1 MYPGPSNGGPDPYYG
16 VGRPPKPPRSP
27 KSMLLPGLLVVGSL
41 GGVVAIMAGL
51 LTYLTP
57 AADEEPYGPPVAQ
70 AADSSVVENVP
81 APGEQ
86 PVQPPQQE
94 QQQQEQQNPAAALP
108 PAVGP
113 GGLDVPL
120 TAAAPTAPPPLPV
133 VQPPEPLKSA
143 GVRPYRIAISKIG
156 LLAPLMALGV
166 DAKKEIQTPPLS
178 KPNQAGWYKHG
189 PIPGQQGPSV
199 VLGHVNTK
207 RGAAV
212 FSRLKEIKRGDT
224 IKVSRSDKTIAEF
237 TVDGV
242 EQVSKKAFP
251 SKRVYGNT
259 GEATLRLITCGGVY
273 NRKTGH
279 YTDNIIVYA
288 TLSKTRRV

>member
-1 MYPGPSNGGPDPYYG
+1 MYPGPSQGGPDPYG
-16 VGRPPKPPRSP
+16 HDPHGAGRPPKPKGSL
-27 KSMLLPGLLVVGSL
+27 MLPALLVAGSL
-41 GGVVAIMAGL
+41 GGVAAIMAGM

-57 AADEEPYGPPVAQ
+57 VASDEPYGA
-70 AADSSVVENVP
+70 P
-81 APGEQ
+81 APGPADTMMLESNAGPTEQ
-86 PVQPPQQE
+86 PTQQDQSA
-94 QQQQEQQNPAAALP
+94 QQQDPAPALP
-108 PAVGP
+108 SAVGP
-113 GGLDVPL
+113 GGLDAPL
-120 TAAAPTAPPPLPV
+120 TAAAPTAAPPLPV
-133 VQPPEPLKSA
+133 VQPPEPLKSN
-143 GVRPYRIAISKIG
+143 GVKPYRIAISKIG

-166 DAKKEIQTPPLS
+166 DAKKTIQTPPLS
-178 KPNQAGWYKHG
+178 KPNQAGWYKYG

-207 RGAAV
+207 SGAAV

-224 IKVSRSDKTIAEF
+224 IKVSRSDKYIVEF

-242 EQVSKKAFP
+242 EQVSKTAFP

-288 TLSKTRRV
+288 TLSKTRRA

>member
-1 MYPGPSNGGPDPYYG
+1 MYPGPSQGGPDPYYG
-16 VGRPPKPPRSP
+16 DGRAPRSRGGR
-27 KSMLLPGLLVVGSL
+27 LLPAVLVVGAL
-41 GGVVAIMAGL
+41 GGVAAVMTGL

-57 AADEEPYGPPVAQ
+57 VADDEPYGPPVPQ
-70 AADSSVVENVP
+70 AANTMIVEDVP
-81 APGEQ
+81 SPGQQTAPAQQPQEQ
-86 PVQPPQQE
+86 P
-94 QQQQEQQNPAAALP
+94 QQQDPVAAALP
-108 PAVGP
+108 SGVGP

-120 TAAAPTAPPPLPV
+120 TAAAPTAAPPLPV
-133 VQPPEPLKSA
+133 VQPPEPLKSK
-143 GVRPYRIAISKIG
+143 GVVRPNKLAIPKIG
-156 LLAPLMALGV
+156 LMAPLMALGV

-178 KPNQAGWYKHG
+178 RPNQAGWYKHG
-189 PIPGQQGPSV
+189 PIPGAQGPSV
-199 VLGHVNTK
+199 VLGHVNTR

-212 FSRLKEIKRGDT
+212 FSRLKEIRRGDK
-224 IKVSRSDKTIAEF
+224 IKVSRSDGTIAEF

-273 NRKTGH
+273 NRQTGH

-288 TLSKTRRV
+288 TLSATRRV

>member
-1 MYPGPSNGGPDPYYG
+1 M
-16 VGRPPKPPRSP
+16 
-27 KSMLLPGLLVVGSL
+27 KSLLLPALLVAGSL
-41 GGVVAIMAGL
+41 GGVGVVMAGL
-51 LTYLTP
+51 LAYLSP
-57 AADEEPYGPPVAQ
+57 VANDEPYGPPISE
-70 AADSSVVENVP
+70 AANTLALQDVP

-86 PVQPPQQE
+86 APSGQQPQD
-94 QQQQEQQNPAAALP
+94 PASGLP
-108 PAVGP
+108 SEVGP

-133 VQPPEPLKSA
+133 VQPPEPLKSV
-143 GVRPYRIAISKIG
+143 GVKPNRIAISKIG

-178 KPNQAGWYKHG
+178 KPNQAGWYKNG

-199 VLGHVNTK
+199 VLGHVNT
-207 RGAAV
+207 RSGAAV
-212 FSRLKEIKRGDT
+212 FSRLKEIKRGDK
-224 IKVSRSDKTIAEF
+224 IKVSRSDGNIVEF

-242 EQVSKKAFP
+242 EQVSKTAFP
-251 SKRVYGNT
+251 AKRVYGNT

-273 NRKTGH
+273 NSKTHH

-288 TLSKTRRV
+288 TLSKTKRA

>member
-1 MYPGPSNGGPDPYYG
+1 MA
-16 VGRPPKPPRSP
+16 
-27 KSMLLPGLLVVGSL
+27 LPALLVAGSL
-41 GGVVAIMAGL
+41 GGVGVIMAGL
-51 LTYLTP
+51 LAYLSP
-57 AADEEPYGPPVAQ
+57 VADDAPYGPPISE
-70 AADSSVVENVP
+70 AANTLALENAP

-86 PVQPPQQE
+86 QGGQPQD
-94 QQQQEQQNPAAALP
+94 PAGLP
-108 PAVGP
+108 PVVGP

-133 VQPPEPLKSA
+133 VQPPAPLNSV
-143 GVRPYRIAISKIG
+143 GVRPNRIAISKIG

-178 KPNQAGWYKHG
+178 KPNQAGWYKNG

-199 VLGHVNTK
+199 VLGHVNT
-207 RGAAV
+207 RSGAAV
-212 FSRLKEIKRGDT
+212 FSRLKEIKRGDK
-224 IKVSRSDKTIAEF
+224 IKVSRSDGNIAEF

-242 EQVSKKAFP
+242 EQVSKTAFP
-251 SKRVYGNT
+251 AKRVYGNT

-273 NRKTGH
+273 NAKTHH

-288 TLSKTRRV
+288 TLSKVIRA